1 MTTENPSD
9 KLIVALDFPTVEEA
23 RAIVQTIDDQCQFYK
38 VGLELLFAGGQDL
51 ALELKRQGKRVFV
64 DAKLLDIGAT
74 VEKATANIAKMG
86 VDFLTLHVSDQ
97 KTLEAA
103 VRGRGNSGLKLL
115 GVSVMTNLDEQDL
128 QQQGITEFSPQE
140 LVLKRAQLAKQV
152 GLDGLVSS
160 GHEAHDIRQLVGPDF
175 LIVTP
180 GIRPSGADT
189 QDQTRVMTPGKAIAN
204 GANHIVVGRPICQA
218 DHPHLAAK
226 AIQEEISNAV

>member
-1 MTTENPSD
+1 MTADNSSD

-23 RAIVQTIDDQCQFYK
+23 RAIVATIGDQCQFYK
-38 VGLELLFAGGQDL
+38 VELELLFAGGQDL
-51 ALELKRQGKRVFV
+51 ALELREKGKRVFV
-64 DAKLLDIGAT
+64 DAKLLDIGTT

-103 VRGRGNSGLKLL
+103 VRGRGASDLKLL
-115 GVSVMTNLDEQDL
+115 GVSVMTNLDAQDL
-128 QQQGITEFSPQE
+128 QQQGITQFSPQE
-140 LVLKRAQLAKQV
+140 LVLKRAKLAQEA
-152 GLDGLVSS
+152 GLDGLVAS
-160 GHEAHDIRQLVGPDF
+160 GHEAFDIRQLVGPGF

-189 QDQTRVMTPGKAIAN
+189 QDQARVMTPGKAIAN

-218 DHPHLAAK
+218 DDPYMAAQ
-226 AIQEEISNAV
+226 AIQEEISNAD